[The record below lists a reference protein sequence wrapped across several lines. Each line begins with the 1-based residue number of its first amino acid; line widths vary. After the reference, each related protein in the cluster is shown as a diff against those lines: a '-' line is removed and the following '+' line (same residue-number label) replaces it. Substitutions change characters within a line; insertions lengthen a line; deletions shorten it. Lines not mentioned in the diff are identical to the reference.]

1 MGLRVVAIQGVKA
14 GLYVAMNAEGFLYT
28 SVSHMT
34 ELHQLLWQ
42 CEDTQGVFAGSDLV
56 WL

>member
-1 MGLRVVAIQGVKA
+1 MVAIQGVKA